1 MPRHYDIVIIGD
13 FRFPGGTSTA
23 IAAELEAQARA
34 GYRTGLV
41 SVKAPVLRYPHP
53 IHPQIRACVDA
64 GLCDLLDPE
73 TAVDAG
79 LMLVHHPM
87 VLANMPT
94 RQLRVEAQERRL
106 IVHQP
111 VFAADGTPFF
121 DWRAI
126 DRHGAA
132 LFGERLTWCP
142 VGPAVRAQLEAL
154 DERPALAEEDWHNVL
169 DPDAW
174 RSPRLHSAIDV
185 PVIGR
190 HSRPDPLKWPADRE
204 QALLVYPASEAVR
217 VRVLGFDPALAR
229 LMAPIPANWQVL
241 PFSTEGVLEF
251 LRSLDVYVYFHHPRW
266 VEAFGRGILEAMATG
281 LPVILPHYFQ
291 ALFGAAAIYA
301 TPDTAADEARAL
313 HGDPARWRELGAA
326 AADEV
331 RARFAYGTHVGRVA
345 RLIGAPTAVA
355 PRPRRRPRT
364 ALFMTTN
371 GIGLGHVSRGLAIAR
386 RCPPDLE
393 PVFATLSQGV
403 GLIEAAGYRAEYLPF
418 HAYLGADVNRWN
430 HHLAKELAE
439 MVAFYDPSV
448 ILFDGNTPYGGL
460 VDVLQRASAA
470 WGVWV
475 RRGFWRPGVGA
486 PALQREQAFDCVIEP
501 ADLADI
507 LDLGPTS
514 ESRGR
519 TRRVPP
525 IQLVDADEAL
535 DRETARA
542 ELDLPPEDICVLMQL
557 GAGNNFDFAACQQ
570 RCLELLLA
578 RPSTTVAFLVSP
590 ISLALPELP
599 PQVRPMRLFPVARY
613 LAAFDFAV
621 SATGYNSYHEL
632 LLSGTPALY
641 VPNEHPQTDDQLA
654 RALHAERMG
663 FGLTV
668 RIGQLYR
675 LAERLA
681 TMLDPDERAQMRRRM
696 ARLDRRNGAVDA
708 ARILEE
714 MAHTLRV
721 DRGA

>member
-1 MPRHYDIVIIGD
+1 MPRHNDIVIIGD

-23 IAAELEAQARA
+23 IASELEAQARA

-41 SVKAPVLRYPHP
+41 SVKAPVLRFPHP
-53 IHPQIRACVDA
+53 IHPQIRACLDA
-64 GLCDLLDPE
+64 GMAELIDPE
-73 TAVDAG
+73 SAIDAG

-87 VLANMPT
+87 VLANLPT
-94 RQLRVEAQERRL
+94 RQLRIEAQERRL

-126 DRHGAA
+126 DRHGTA

-154 DERPALAEEDWHNVL
+154 ADPPPLSAEDWHNVL

-174 RSPRLHSAIDV
+174 HSLRRGAAGAV

-204 QALLVYPASEAVR
+204 QALLVYPASDDLR
-217 VRVLGFDPALAR
+217 VRVLGFDPALAQ

-251 LRSLDVYVYFHHPRW
+251 LRSLDIYVYFHHPRW
-266 VEAFGRGILEAMATG
+266 VEAFGRGIIEAMATG
-281 LPVILPHYFQ
+281 LPVILPAYFQ
-291 ALFGAAAIYA
+291 ALFGAAAVYA
-301 TPDTAADEARAL
+301 TPETAVAEARAL
-313 HGDPARWRELGAA
+313 HGDPSRWREQGEAA
-326 AADEV
+326 SAEV

-345 RLIGAPTAVA
+345 DLIGAPAATS
-355 PRPRRRPRT
+355 PRRRHRPRT

-371 GIGLGHVSRGLAIAR
+371 GIGLGHVSRGLAIAH
-386 RCPPDLE
+386 RCPPTLE

-418 HAYLGADVNRWN
+418 HAYLGAEVNRWN
-430 HHLAKELAE
+430 HFLAKELAE

-448 ILFDGNTPYGGL
+448 IVFDGNTPYSGL
-460 VDVLQRASAA
+460 VEVLQRAPAA

-486 PALQREQAFDCVIEP
+486 PALQREQVFDCVIEP
-501 ADLADI
+501 TDLADV

-525 IQLVDADEAL
+525 IQLVDAEETLTREEAR
-535 DRETARA
+535 RELA
-542 ELDLPPEDICVLMQL
+542 LPADDICVLMQL
-557 GAGNNFDFAACQQ
+557 GAANNFDFATCQR
-570 RCLELLLA
+570 RCLDMLLA
-578 RPSTTVAFLVSP
+578 RPATTVAFLVSP
-590 ISLALPELP
+590 ISLTTPELP
-599 PQVRPMRLFPVARY
+599 EAVRVLRLFPVARY
-613 LAAFDFAV
+613 LAAFDFV
-621 SATGYNSYHEL
+621 ISATGYNSYHEL
-632 LLSGTPALY
+632 LLSATPGLF

-668 RIGQLYR
+668 RASRLYR
-675 LAERLA
+675 LTEQLEV
-681 TMLDPDERAQMRRRM
+681 MLDPEERDQMRRRM
-696 ARLDRRNGAVDA
+696 GRLDRRNGAVDA
-708 ARILEE
+708 ARILDE
-714 MAHTLRV
+714 MAHTVRV
-721 DRGA
+721 DRAG